1 MQLGVP
7 VEWITESNEE
17 VLSHQ
22 ESFHPIKKRD
32 SLEEFNNIVTDNDGT
47 TTPQSTGLLL
57 IVCEDVDE
65 ILHVEV
71 LDIIITQCFNTFEI
85 LENIN
90 SKSSSRSFDLPSICH
105 MPSIPRFKTVLLI
118 KCWGPCV
125 RN

>member
-47 TTPQSTGLLL
+47 STPQSTGLLL

-71 LDIIITQCFNTFEI
+71 VDIIITQCFNTFEI

-90 SKSSSRSFDLPSICH
+90 SKSSSRSFDAFDLPYAVD
-105 MPSIPRFKTVLLI
+105 PKRLYF
-118 KCWGPCV
+118 
-125 RN
+125 

>member
-17 VLSHQ
+17 VLSHR

-32 SLEEFNNIVTDNDGT
+32 SLEEFNNIVPDNDGT

-65 ILHVEV
+65 ILHVEIV
-71 LDIIITQCFNTFEI
+71 DIIITQCFRFWKTLI
-85 LENIN
+85 QSLRQDH
-90 SKSSSRSFDLPSICH
+90 SMPSICH